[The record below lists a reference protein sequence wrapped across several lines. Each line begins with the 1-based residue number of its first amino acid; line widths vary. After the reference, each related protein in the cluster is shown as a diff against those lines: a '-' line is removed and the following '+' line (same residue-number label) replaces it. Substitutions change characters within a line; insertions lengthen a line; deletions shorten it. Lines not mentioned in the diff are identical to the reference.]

1 MEDKII
7 EESDKPTAPLRYL
20 QRLKKPAI
28 FGVLSLLILTMNL
41 YFSLTLPFLTDEI
54 VKNRKQRAIIGGVLA
69 GTLPFVGA
77 VTSLIAGSVA
87 SKTTVKM
94 MVGWSGVALFLTS
107 IVFVI
112 PMFNNALFDVSVVI
126 CRAIQ
131 GAALGLAEPMVV
143 AVMGSIYKDSLGM
156 VTAIYELTFSA
167 SLALGPFM
175 GGFLYDVGGFYLPF
189 VVTGSLHLI
198 MSIIAII
205 AITKSAKERSEE
217 DTTLTNANETTSRMK
232 SLLRLPILLL
242 GIVVMSF
249 VAADEAFI
257 GNFLAVY
264 MKDSYQKTVEVT
276 GTILMVCGVC
286 YSFAIMLFGYLT
298 DRGLSRAVTTLLG
311 FIVLIIGTLL
321 IDVSLFGAVWPSYVY
336 PGIMFGLVE
345 VGSAMIQVCIL
356 PLLVFHDGQPD
367 QERSTEAMTG
377 VYNAGFFIGAFIGPL
392 VGSALVDL
400 LSFPKTFI
408 IFAAVMFAVFVI
420 IEIANLKMKNL
431 LNMKGNLIIEPY
443 SDYAYRTL

>member
-1 MEDKII
+1 MEDMII

-20 QRLKKPAI
+20 QRFKKPAI

-87 SKTTVKM
+87 SKTTVKK
-94 MVGWSGVALFLTS
+94 MVGWSGVALFLSS

-112 PMFNNALFDVSVVI
+112 PMFNNVLFDISVLI
-126 CRAIQ
+126 SRAIQ

-167 SLALGPFM
+167 SLALGPLM

-189 VVTGSLHLI
+189 VVTGSLHQI

-205 AITKSAKERSEE
+205 AITESAKERSEE
-217 DTTLTNANETTSRMK
+217 DTTLTNETTSSMK
-232 SLLRLPILLL
+232 SLLRPPILLL

-249 VAADEAFI
+249 VSADEAFV

-392 VGSALVDL
+392 MGSALVDL

-408 IFAAVMFAVFVI
+408 IFAAFMFAVFVI
-420 IEIANLKMKNL
+420 IGVAHLKIKNL
-431 LNMKGNLIIEPY
+431 LNLKGKLIVPY
-443 SDYAYRTL
+443 SD